1 MADDKRLFLTIA
13 HDLASFNDVLSKMAE
28 IGKDELSL
36 DELFILLEFGARNLD
51 ITYRKRGLYT
61 PNYMHNKHLTWFT
74 GQY

>member
-36 DELFILLEFGARNLD
+36 DELFILLEFGTRNLD